1 MFHSSFYFSGATAS
15 FLANNC
21 HALTSTYV
29 SKRAMS
35 SCGADIR
42 ASIEGNK
49 PFEGLNVEG
58 AIESLAKA
66 DAVCF
71 DVDSTVIQEEGIVSR
86 PFSYDFK
93 LILCQ
98 IYLIQH
104 F

>member
-1 MFHSSFYFSGATAS
+1 MFYSSFYFSGVTAS
-15 FLANNC
+15 FLTNNC
-21 HALTSTYV
+21 HSLVPRYV

-35 SCGADIR
+35 SFGADIR
-42 ASIEGNK
+42 ASIEGSK

-86 PFSYDFK
+86 QFSYDFE
-93 LILCQ
+93 LILCRL
-98 IYLIQH
+98 YLIQH

>member
-1 MFHSSFYFSGATAS
+1 MFLKTATAS
-15 FLANNC
+15 FLTNNC
-21 HALTSTYV
+21 HSLVSRYV

-35 SCGADIR
+35 SFGADIR
-42 ASIEGNK
+42 ASIEGSK

-86 PFSYDFK
+86 QFSYDFE
-93 LILCQ
+93 LILCRL
-98 IYLIQH
+98 YLIQH